1 MRDTSGLK
9 STAERTARALG
20 IVGWAAIGIGFVLE
34 RLVSDEAQQVGQNVL
49 VWTLT
54 VFFIAQVARLALTV
68 ATRPRQRL
76 PLLFLLGSVV
86 LWATGSALLNA
97 GGEPDLTHFPAP
109 GELFFLASY
118 VAMAAYLILSVGRN
132 RYVPVDSWLHVLVIC
147 GGTVCLAGSA
157 LLTPIGAVYTGD
169 ALSLFLALLYPLI
182 DLVLAVL
189 VIGQA
194 LVRMRPDLADSS
206 ALLAA
211 FLLFTF
217 ADAHFVTDLSSG
229 TYHFSVVSD
238 AAWGAGFALIIDA
251 ACRRRSGTVR
261 AVPRTQGSAETVVA
275 GAVATAVLA
284 LAPSHGIGLYL
295 TTPAIITL
303 VGAGGRLVLALQE
316 ARGAATALALSR
328 TDDLTKLPNRR
339 ALRIELDA
347 AFEAGRPLSLMLLD
361 LDGFKDVNDAL
372 GHSAGDEV
380 LQLMAHRLR
389 AALEPA
395 ILLAR
400 LGGDEFAVI
409 VYSVDELAVLEIAR
423 ELLGQLREPVRI
435 DGIEILPSASVGIAT
450 RPLDGVHGSELLRR
464 ADVAMY
470 QAKRQRLGAAL
481 YDPLDD
487 EYSKSKLQLA
497 EELRRALDEDQFEVW
512 YQPQVD
518 VGNRQLCG
526 LEALVRWRRPN
537 HGVVGPVEFLPAARH
552 AGLMPALSARVAA
565 IALRDLR
572 MFRGLGL
579 DVRVAINCAPPE
591 LLSGSFLP
599 EFYERVKES
608 EIPPDRLVI
617 EVTEDSFIA
626 DPERA
631 RLVLQGIHAHGVQV
645 AIDDYGTG
653 FSSLAYLRD
662 LAIDELKI
670 DRTFIGSMLTDRRA
684 RMIVASTL
692 QMASAL
698 SMRTVAE
705 GVEDGATALDLAAL
719 GVDVLQGYH
728 FAAPMP
734 FNAVAE
740 WVSEWQKQG
749 STPADTFDSMYDEPA
764 LEPVPRT
771 RRSLR
776 VLAPHRGTV
785 RDPNR

>member
-1 MRDTSGLK
+1 MRETSRLNTK
-9 STAERTARALG
+9 AERAIGVLG
-20 IVGWAAIGIGFVLE
+20 IVGWAAIGVGFVLE
-34 RLVSDEAQQVGQNVL
+34 RLVSNEAQQVGQNIL

-54 VFFIAQVARLALTV
+54 VFFVAQIVRIALAAAAR
-68 ATRPRQRL
+68 RPQRL
-76 PLLFLLGSVV
+76 PLLFLLGSVL

-97 GGEPDLTHFPAP
+97 GGDPDLTHFPAQ

-118 VAMAAYLILSVGRN
+118 VAMAAYLILSVDRN
-132 RYVPVDSWLHVLVIC
+132 RKVPLDSWLHVVVIC
-147 GGTVCLAGSA
+147 GGTVCLAGSV
-157 LLTPIGAVYTGD
+157 LLTPIGAVYTGG

-194 LVRMRPDLADSS
+194 LLRMRADVGAST
-206 ALLAA
+206 ALLAG

-229 TYHFSVVSD
+229 TYNFSVISD
-238 AAWGAGFALIIDA
+238 AAWGAGFALIVGV
-251 ACRRRSGTVR
+251 ACRRHSGAVR
-261 AVPRTQGSAETVVA
+261 AVPRTQGSAETVGSA
-275 GAVATAVLA
+275 AIATGVLA
-284 LAPSHGIGLYL
+284 MAPLHGIGLYL
-295 TTPAIITL
+295 TIPALVTL
-303 VGAGGRLVLALQE
+303 VGAGGRLVLALRE

-339 ALRIELDA
+339 ALRADLDA
-347 AFEAGRPLSLMLLD
+347 AFEAGRPLALMLLD

-389 AALEPA
+389 AALAPT
-395 ILLAR
+395 ILLVR
-400 LGGDEFAVI
+400 LGGDEFAAV
-409 VYSVDELAVLEIAR
+409 VYTVDELEMMEIAR
-423 ELLGQLREPVRI
+423 DVLDQLREPVRI
-435 DGIEILPSASVGIAT
+435 DGIEILPSASIGIAL
-450 RPLDGVHGSELLRR
+450 RPPDGVQGSELLRR

-470 QAKRQRLGAAL
+470 QAKRQRLGVAL

-487 EYSKSKLQLA
+487 DYSKSKLLLA
-497 EELRRALDEDQFEVW
+497 EDLRRALDENQFEVW

-518 VGNRQLCG
+518 IGQRRLCG

-537 HGVVGPVEFLPAARH
+537 HGMVSPVEFLPAARH

-565 IALRDLR
+565 LALRDMR
-572 MFRGLGL
+572 MFRSLGL

-599 EFYERVKES
+599 DLFRRLETSDV
-608 EIPPDRLVI
+608 PPDRLVI

-631 RLVLQGIHAHGVQV
+631 RLVLQDIHEHGMQV

-670 DRTFIGSMLTDRRA
+670 DRTFISSMLADRRT
-684 RMIVASTL
+684 RMIVASTV

-705 GVEDGATALDLAAL
+705 GVEDAATALDLGTL

-734 FNAVAE
+734 ANEVAGWVAE
-740 WVSEWQKQG
+740 WLRRG
-749 STPADTFDSMYDEPA
+749 NRPTDLFDTLHDDQAREPS
-764 LEPVPRT
+764 PRT

-785 RDPNR
+785 RDR

>member
-1 MRDTSGLK
+1 MRDVSRLNAAADAAT
-9 STAERTARALG
+9 RVLG
-20 IVGWAAIGIGFVLE
+20 FVGWAAIGLGFVLE
-34 RLVSDEAQQVGQNVL
+34 RLVANERPQVGQNVL

-54 VFFIAQVARLALTV
+54 VFFVAQILRLALAA
-68 ATRPRQRL
+68 ATRTRQRL
-76 PLLFLLGSVV
+76 GLLLLLGSVL
-86 LWATGSALLNA
+86 LWASGSALLNA
-97 GGEPDLTHFPAP
+97 GGDPDLTHFPAQ

-118 VAMAAYLILSVGRN
+118 VAMAAYLIVSVGRTW
-132 RYVPVDSWLHVLVIC
+132 RVPVDSWLHVVVIC

-194 LVRMRPDLADSS
+194 LVRMRPGVGDSS

-211 FLLFTF
+211 FLLFAF

-229 TYHFSVVSD
+229 TYHFSVLSD
-238 AAWGAGFALIIDA
+238 AAWGAGFALIVDV

-261 AVPRTQGSAETVVA
+261 AVPRTQGSAETIVA
-275 GAVATAVLA
+275 ASVATAVLA
-284 LAPSHGIGLYL
+284 FAPSHGIGLYL
-295 TTPAIITL
+295 TVPALMTL
-303 VGAGGRLVLALQE
+303 IGAGGRLVLALRE

-339 ALRIELDA
+339 ALRTDIDK
-347 AFEAGRPLSLMLLD
+347 AFEIGRPLSLMLLD

-372 GHSAGDEV
+372 GHSAGDGV

-395 ILLAR
+395 IVLAR
-400 LGGDEFAVI
+400 LGGDEFAMI
-409 VYSVDELAVLEIAR
+409 VYSTDEVEVMETAQD
-423 ELLGQLREPVRI
+423 LLVHVREPVRV
-435 DGIEILPSASVGIAT
+435 DGVEIQPSASIGIAL
-450 RPLDGVHGSELLRR
+450 RPPGGVDGSELLRR

-470 QAKRQRLGAAL
+470 QAKRQRLGVAL

-487 EYSKSKLQLA
+487 DYSKSKLLLA
-497 EELRRALDEDQFEVW
+497 EDLRRALDDDQFEVW

-518 VGNRQLCG
+518 VGERQLCG

-537 HGVVGPVEFLPAARH
+537 HGVVSPIEFLPAARH
-552 AGLMPALSARVAA
+552 AGLMPALSSRVAA

-572 MFRGLGL
+572 MFRALGL

-599 EFYERVKES
+599 DFYRRLEATDV
-608 EIPPDRLVI
+608 PPNRLVI
-617 EVTEDSFIA
+617 ELTEDSFMA

-631 RLVLQGIHAHGVQV
+631 RLVLQDIHAHGVQV

-670 DRTFIGSMLTDRRA
+670 DRTFIASMLTDRRT

-692 QMASAL
+692 QMAGAL

-705 GVEDGATALDLAAL
+705 GVEDGATALELAAL
-719 GVDVLQGYH
+719 GVDVLQGFH

-734 FNAVAE
+734 SNAVAG
-740 WVSEWQKQG
+740 WVTEWQQQG
-749 STPADTFDSMYDEPA
+749 SRPGDLFDSLHDEPA
-764 LEPVPRT
+764 PEQTPRV

-785 RDPNR
+785 REQTR